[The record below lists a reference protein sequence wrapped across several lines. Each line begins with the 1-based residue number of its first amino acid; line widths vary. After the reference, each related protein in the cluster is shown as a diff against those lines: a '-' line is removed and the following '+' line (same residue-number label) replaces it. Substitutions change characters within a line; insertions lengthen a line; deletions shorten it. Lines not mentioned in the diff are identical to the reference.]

1 MMGVKRLRMRSSSS
15 ALMITSA
22 LIPLMSPIVIPNFS
36 LLIVSFY
43 VCVRGDRTNM
53 FTSIFD

>member
-1 MMGVKRLRMRSSSS
+1 MMGVKRFRIRSSSS

-36 LLIVSFY
+36 LLIVSVY

-53 FTSIFD
+53 FTSVS